1 MFSRD
6 PERSAGER
14 GGVDFHRAPLRCA
27 PGRGYTTFVASNFS
41 QEVLMLDPI
50 AIGAIIVAVLAIG
63 AAVYLFVQL
72 QAFNDPDTRAK
83 LEFFRGDLGD
93 RLFKKVTADQEFRA
107 KIEKMLSPNQKPSG
121 EPLRLLALLQRE
133 GRLLDFL
140 LEDIQGYGNDQI
152 GAAVRDIHK
161 NAQKAIKEHLV
172 LEPVLKDAEGATV
185 QVPAGFDP
193 SAIRLTGNVTGQ
205 PPFKGTLQ
213 HHGWRVKELKL
224 AAPPEGQDEFVLQP
238 AEVELP

>member
-1 MFSRD
+1 MD
-6 PERSAGER
+6 DA
-14 GGVDFHRAPLRCA
+14 L
-27 PGRGYTTFVASNFS
+27 T
-41 QEVLMLDPI
+41 
-50 AIGAIIVAVLAIG
+50 IGAISVALLAIV

-72 QAFNDPDTRAK
+72 QSFTDADTRAK

-93 RLFKKVTADQEFRA
+93 RLFKKTTGDAEFRT
-107 KIEKMLSPNQKPSG
+107 KIEKMLDPKPPKPSG

-140 LEDIQGYGNDQI
+140 LEDIQAYGNDQI

-161 NAQKAIKEHLV
+161 NCHKAIKDHIV

-185 QVPAGFDP
+185 QVTAGYDP